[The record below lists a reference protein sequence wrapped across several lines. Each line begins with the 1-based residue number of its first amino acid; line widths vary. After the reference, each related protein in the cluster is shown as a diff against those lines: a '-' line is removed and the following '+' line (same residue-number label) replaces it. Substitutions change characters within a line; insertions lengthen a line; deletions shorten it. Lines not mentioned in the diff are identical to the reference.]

1 LQGEWIVS
9 LLKEMRK
16 TRLQTINA
24 TSTSEESW
32 AEQVQA
38 IANTSLLPSAKSW
51 YMGDNIPGKKRE
63 CLIYLG
69 GVPTYY
75 KTISECAAKGYEGFD
90 IL

>member
-1 LQGEWIVS
+1 
-9 LLKEMRK
+9 M
-16 TRLQTINA
+16 
-24 TSTSEESW
+24 
-32 AEQVQA
+32 
-38 IANTSLLPSAKSW
+38 SLLPTTNLW

-90 IL
+90 IS

>member
-1 LQGEWIVS
+1 VS

-16 TRLQTINA
+16 NGSQIINA
-24 TSTSEESW
+24 TSASEESW

-38 IANTSLLPSAKSW
+38 IANMSLLPTAKSW

-90 IL
+90 IS

>member
-51 YMGDNIPGKKRE
+51 YTGDNIPGKKRE